1 MFAVLLPPWFWD
13 HLPRGSEA
21 MKRSFWTRLSI
32 HAGTLTVAM
41 AGISGGAHAADPT
54 VDQALKLA
62 PIQKGVSYDIPDAKD
77 VAKCTIKAEKG
88 DNLTGWAVFGPANEP
103 LRRFLDTNGDGQ
115 IDLWCYYNDGLEV
128 YRDIDSDFNL
138 KADQYRWFNT
148 AGTRWGVDDKEDRS
162 IDSWKLISAE
172 EVSREIVAALAAGDA
187 QRFTALLLTT
197 NELDSLGLG
206 AARRDEVAARL
217 AKARDAFTALA
228 RSQKTITA
236 DTKWSHFGATQ
247 PGVVPSGTEGSTKDL
262 IVYENVSA
270 VVETGGKFEH
280 LLVGTLI
287 QVGSSWRLVD
297 APQMLSGRTGDVA
310 SSGIFFRPEMRQTPD
325 QTLAST
331 TIDEKVRE
339 IVVELQ
345 NIDKQLAEAA
355 PAQQEKLNARRA
367 ALLNQLIERSKDDAE
382 RAQWTRQLADT
393 VSLAVQSGTYADG
406 LKELETLL
414 AAVEKDSDKELAPYV
429 KFRML
434 TAQYGQDLQTP
445 DADISKVQATWAES
459 LTAFAKD
466 YPQAADT
473 PDAILQLAIALE
485 SSGKEKEAADWY
497 ATLAK
502 DHASSSAATKAKG
515 AKTRLESVG
524 KTMTLRGRTVDGKTL
539 DIAALK
545 GRIVVVHY
553 WASYSE
559 PCLDDL
565 KPLAQLYTKY
575 GRDGFV
581 PVGVCLDHNPES
593 VAAQLKKQPL
603 NWPQIYEPGGLE
615 GNRLANEMGIVTLP
629 VMILVDKTGT
639 VVNRNIHASEL
650 EAEIKK
656 LLKSEAAAAKP
667 TDAKKR

>member
-1 MFAVLLPPWFWD
+1 MFAVLLPPWYWD

-32 HAGTLTVAM
+32 HAGALTAAM
-41 AGISGGAHAADPT
+41 AGISGAHAADPT

-62 PIQKGVSYDIPDAKD
+62 PIQKGISYDIPDAKD

-88 DNLTGWAVFGPANEP
+88 DNLTGWAVYGPASEP

-162 IDSWKLISAE
+162 IDSWKVISAE
-172 EVSREIVAALAAGDA
+172 EVSR
-187 QRFTALLLTT
+187 
-197 NELDSLGLG
+197 
-206 AARRDEVAARL
+206 EVAARL

-287 QVGSSWRLVD
+287 QVGSAWRLVD

-310 SSGIFFRPEMRQTPD
+310 SSGIFFRPESRQTPD
-325 QTLAST
+325 QTPAST

-459 LTAFAKD
+459 LTAFAKE
-466 YPQAADT
+466 YPQATDT

-485 SSGKEKEAADWY
+485 SSGKEKEAAEWY
-497 ATLAK
+497 AALAK
-502 DHASSSAATKAKG
+502 DHASSSPATKAKG
-515 AKTRLESVG
+515 AKARLESVG

-603 NWPQIYEPGGLE
+603 NWPQIYEAGGLE